1 MKKYLI
7 LFCLSLLTMQLVKSQ
22 KIDKSISMSPK
33 ELHDLYM
40 KKRNTNNTVGGIILV
55 SGIGMTLGGFA
66 TNVSTGWGEGNK
78 NNGLWLFYLGGAT
91 TLASIP
97 FFISAGNNKRKAKL
111 SLKGESVTIRNK
123 LLDKSNYPA
132 IALIIQF

>member
-1 MKKYLI
+1 MKKILF
-7 LFCLSLLTMQLVKSQ
+7 LFCLSLLVIQLVKSQ
-22 KIDKSISMSPK
+22 KIDKSISTSPK
-33 ELHDLYM
+33 ELHDQYM
-40 KKRNTNNTVGGIILV
+40 KNRKTNNTIGWIMLG

-78 NNGLWLFYLGGAT
+78 NNGLWLSYLGGAT

-97 FFISAGNNKRKAKL
+97 FFISAGSNKRKAKL
-111 SLKGESVTIRNK
+111 ALKGESVTIRNK
-123 LLDKSNYPA
+123 LLDKYNYQA